1 VDLDVNEEYKIVV
14 DILSGMEAKKPQRPI
29 FDPRGTERI
38 NVMQSLVEK

>member
-29 FDPRGTERI
+29 FDPRTERI